1 MKVLKQT
8 TNEVLYEK
16 FRTQKLLELKM
27 LSRVPKA
34 DAPISNN

>member
-16 FRTQKLLELKM
+16 FRTQKLLELKK
-27 LSRVPKA
+27 LSRVPKG
-34 DAPISNN
+34 DIPTSDN